1 MRDFDGS
8 GGAIHC
14 ITKQIPADNPVR
26 ILHKSIVGPANDMR
40 GSDIPVSAI
49 ITNRSGIAHAEC
61 IYRIDG
67 GQWNTLSLNGNGN
80 KFSALIP
87 TASINERIIDTII
100 TPGMDIDSTVAST
113 DTIVSYNYTFSHIDS
128 LTLDSV
134 FTVDT
139 VYSYINTYN
148 YDTTYYNDTTTA
160 LRDTLITFEYY
171 ISATSN
177 NGKTITKPMTAHQG
191 GYYHFTYNGE
201 LEEPDSMK
209 YDFSTDPRPAT
220 DITFVFDANRNYL
233 DTNAAPGSS
242 LTGIASA
249 QPEAGFGQFYPNP
262 ATHQAKIEIDL
273 GNGGSYA
280 VDIIDNLGRTVHSTH
295 LETAGSILFTI
306 NTDRL
311 PAGIYSVRFSSHGTN
326 VVRRLVVR

>member
-1 MRDFDGS
+1 MGFIPEVTCR
-8 GGAIHC
+8 HC
-14 ITKQIPADNPVR
+14 
-26 ILHKSIVGPANDMR
+26 
-40 GSDIPVSAI
+40 
-49 ITNRSGIAHAEC
+49 
-61 IYRIDG
+61 
-67 GQWNTLSLNGNGN
+67 GN
-80 KFSALIP
+80 KYSAMIP
-87 TASINERIIDTII
+87 TAGINERIIDTTYQTGIRV
-100 TPGMDIDSTVAST
+100 DSTYLST
-113 DTIVSYNYTFSHIDS
+113 DTIIT
-128 LTLDSV
+128 LTLVEQYYDSV
-134 FTVDT
+134 SMDT
-139 VYSYINTYN
+139 VYVW
-148 YDTTYYNDTTTA
+148 DTTYTFEYNYLYDSIDYVDTLTT
-160 LRDTLITFEYY
+160 LRDTLVTVEYY
-171 ISATSN
+171 LSATSN

-220 DITFVFDANRNYL
+220 DITFVFDANRTYL